1 MNHPLRRC
9 LARRG
14 HFLPQKSVFGNAH
27 TTQKAHNVNLVDQS
41 AIPNRTQEDT
51 GLSGWF
57 QTKRWF
63 RPLVLALQRQCWSCS
78 S

>member
-1 MNHPLRRC
+1 M
-9 LARRG
+9 
-14 HFLPQKSVFGNAH
+14 
-27 TTQKAHNVNLVDQS
+27 DQS